1 MEVFVLSYSS
11 IIKGES
17 ITTIEGVYSSS
28 NQVNEVIDKIITD
41 IENEYKNMFNLD
53 ICKYNGGIENDC
65 PCACIVELNEFPEL
79 EIHLQSDKFIVK

>member
-28 NQVNEVIDKIITD
+28 NRVNRVIDKIITD
-41 IENEYKNMFNLD
+41 IENEYKNIFKLD
-53 ICKYNGGIENDC
+53 ICKYNGGLRNDC
-65 PCACIVELNEFPEL
+65 PCAYIRELNELPEL
-79 EIHLQSDKFIVK
+79 EIHLQSDKFIVE